1 MLSAFALVLSIFLIV
16 ALGGLLGRTRLFG
29 PEIVTALNNFVWH
42 VAIPAYM
49 FRTMANNAL
58 PGAGELGLVA
68 LYYTTALT
76 VYFALGTAM
85 GKMFTLKP
93 GERPAI
99 ALSGCFA
106 NGMMLGAPIVLG
118 AFGERALHLLF
129 ILIAF
134 HSPIFVT
141 VSTIWMEIERGQKL
155 SILGTLGR
163 TAASLL
169 RQTPLVALGLGIL
182 TAALGL
188 KIPDFADGILK
199 TLGGAMIPLGL
210 FAVGASL
217 SRVEVKGDLPQ
228 ASAAML
234 TKLVILPAAMFMM
247 TRLVGLPP
255 IWGAVATTMA
265 AMPTGLVAFNFA
277 AANHLAPRRIATAF
291 FLANVGAVVTLALWV
306 GLLLQ
311 TQ

>member
-1 MLSAFALVLSIFLIV
+1 MASAFELVLSIFLIV
-16 ALGGLLGRTRLFG
+16 ALGGVLGRTRLFG

-58 PGAGELGLVA
+58 PGPGELGLVA
-68 LYYTTALT
+68 LYYATALCIYG
-76 VYFALGTAM
+76 VLGFSM
-85 GKMFTLKP
+85 GKMFALKP

-99 ALSGCFA
+99 AMSGCFA
-106 NGMMLGAPIVLG
+106 NGMMLGAPIVAG
-118 AFGERALHLLF
+118 AFGDRALHLLF

-141 VSTIWMEIERGQKL
+141 VSTIWMEIERGEKI
-155 SILGTLGR
+155 SVLGTLGR
-163 TAASLL
+163 TGASLL

-182 TAALGL
+182 TSALGI
-188 KIPDFADGILK
+188 KVTGQVDWILA
-199 TLGGAMIPLGL
+199 TLGAAMIPLGL

-228 ASAAML
+228 ASIAML
-234 TKLVILPAAMFMM
+234 TKLVILPAAMLLT
-247 TRLVGLPP
+247 TRLAGVPP
-255 IWGAVATTMA
+255 LWSAVATLMA
-265 AMPTGLVAFNFA
+265 SLPTGLVAFNFA
-277 AANHLAPRRIATAF
+277 AANKLAPRRIATEF

-306 GLLLQ
+306 GFLQ
-311 TQ
+311 QSQ